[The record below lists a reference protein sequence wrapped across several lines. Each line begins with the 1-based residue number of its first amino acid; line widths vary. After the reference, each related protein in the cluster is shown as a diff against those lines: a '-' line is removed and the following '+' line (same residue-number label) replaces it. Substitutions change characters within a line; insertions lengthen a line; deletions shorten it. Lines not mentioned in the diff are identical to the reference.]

1 MKRSFISGAIS
12 GVLVGALIFGGAT
25 SFAAG
30 VNPFAKSRIT
40 GVFSVFKSDGSK
52 IADAPVI
59 DGAAYVPVRVMSN
72 AAGIDLKVE
81 GKSIIMGEAIS
92 SSSDGQIIGENDAL
106 SPEKLE
112 LANSISRHQRDILS
126 WKGLI
131 EVENETIKMYESK
144 IAEENS
150 RTEKVQ
156 SRIDGLN
163 ANIAKSKERIAEY
176 QAKIDAAEAEIKQ
189 LEAQLNK

>member
-1 MKRSFISGAIS
+1 MKRSFITGAIS
-12 GVLVGALIFGGAT
+12 GVLVGALIFGGAS

-30 VNPFAKSRIT
+30 VNPFAKSKIT
-40 GVFSVFKSDGSK
+40 GVFSVLKSDGTK

-59 DGAAYVPVRVMSN
+59 DGSAYVPVRAMSN

-81 GKSIIMGEAIS
+81 GKSIIMGEANS
-92 SSSDGQIIGENDAL
+92 SSSNGQIIGENDAL

-150 RTEKVQ
+150 RTEKNP
-156 SRIDGLN
+156 SRIEGLN

-176 QAKIDAAEAEIKQ
+176 QSKIDAAEAEIKQ